1 MQKLWLL
8 ISVNDLNFKEKPI
21 AVERAR
27 GPIERP
33 RIRDEPVPKEFQ
45 NMNRISCQ
53 KFTSLAELEEVA
65 NESLKK
71 DSTNQYMI
79 FEAIS
84 VMEIIPTNPICK
96 KFNENGELLI

>member
-8 ISVNDLNFKEKPI
+8 VSIHEFYPKDIPMTARAIPARLPPI
-21 AVERAR
+21 LRE
-27 GPIERP
+27 EP
-33 RIRDEPVPKEFQ
+33 RQELKNSIRVQ
-45 NMNRISCQ
+45 CY
-53 KFTSLAELEEVA
+53 KFNSLAELEEVA

>member
-8 ISVNDLNFKEKPI
+8 VSINEFKEKQP
-21 AVERAR
+21 EKPRQELAR
-27 GPIERP
+27 LREGPLRDYPKDFQI
-33 RIRDEPVPKEFQ
+33 RIQ
-45 NMNRISCQ
+45 CQ